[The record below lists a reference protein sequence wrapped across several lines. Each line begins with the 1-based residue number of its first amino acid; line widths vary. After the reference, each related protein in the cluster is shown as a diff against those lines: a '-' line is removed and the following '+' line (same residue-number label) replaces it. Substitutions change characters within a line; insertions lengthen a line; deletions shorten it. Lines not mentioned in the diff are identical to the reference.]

1 METLDMTANN
11 LRALVVDDAPAMRQ
25 LLRIVLR
32 GIGISDVM
40 EAEYGDEALAKL
52 ADRDS
57 VHPDFIICDLHM
69 GEMPGIEFI
78 YRLRQSR
85 SVANPGVPVIV
96 LTGEDDPAVLDAAT
110 GVGANSVRRKPIM
123 PRLLREDI
131 ESSLGYRVAGPHCPP
146 TLEAA
151 WSYSGKGS
159 IIA

>member
-1 METLDMTANN
+1 MVANN
-11 LRALVVDDAPAMRQ
+11 LRALVIDDTPAMRQ
-25 LLRIVLR
+25 LLWIVLR
-32 GIGISDVM
+32 GLGISQVA
-40 EAEYGDEALAKL
+40 EAENGRDALANL
-52 ADRDS
+52 ADGCS
-57 VHPDFIICDLHM
+57 ANPDFIVCDLKM

-85 SVANPGVPVIV
+85 TVANPGVPVFV